1 MQTKN
6 SIDIKEYAIE
16 RHRLILVLQTPNF
29 ALWRKPEL
37 PLGELSFNNHY
48 SAFWQ
53 ITSKNS
59 AQILGVF
66 PCSLPPPGTQAAAS
80 IGGGGAGSARAPSNL
95 SPKSSPAR
103 SPQGAPCP

>member
-16 RHRLILVLQTPNF
+16 RHRLILVLRTPNF

-59 AQILGVF
+59 AQIPGVF
-66 PCSLPPPGTQAAAS
+66 PVLSAAPRHT
-80 IGGGGAGSARAPSNL
+80 GSCFYRRGRGR
-95 SPKSSPAR
+95 KR
-103 SPQGAPCP
+103 